1 MATSKE
7 EGPPAPDLKQAESDG
22 WGETMASWRAPG
34 SDGRGASSVIYM
46 REVDLVNRL
55 RSTRESPGLT
65 VFVCTRNSEATL
77 EKCLLS
83 ISRSEPHVKIVVI
96 DQSSVDRTVEIA
108 RRLGAEVISHNIGL
122 GYARQLGF
130 DMCKTEHLA
139 FVDSDEE
146 IIQPRFFDVAI
157 GILEDPTAGAVVGM
171 SAGHRF
177 AYGLPMGLLVLR
189 AKDFQ
194 GRIIPSS
201 INAREEFYVRRRLRS
216 MGLSVVFVSGAM
228 IHRSQYRRYKP
239 EWEGANTRVVAG
251 FDVGQLVF
259 TAQVVLLQSL
269 NSRSPKNLAYTP
281 LFYLKFLRGFIQP
294 WKWRIL
300 RQTNE

>member
-1 MATSKE
+1 M
-7 EGPPAPDLKQAESDG
+7 
-22 WGETMASWRAPG
+22 
-34 SDGRGASSVIYM
+34 
-46 REVDLVNRL
+46 
-55 RSTRESPGLT
+55 
-65 VFVCTRNSEATL
+65 CTRNSEATL

-83 ISRSEPHVKIVVI
+83 IPKSGPHVKIVVI
-96 DQSSVDRTVEIA
+96 DQNSVDRTVEIA
-108 RRLGAEVISHNIGL
+108 RRLGAEIVSHNIGL
-122 GYARQLGF
+122 GYARQLAF
-130 DMCKTEHLA
+130 DMCKTEYLA

-146 IIQPRFFDVAI
+146 IIQPRFFGVAI
-157 GILEDPTAGAVVGM
+157 EILENPIVGAVVGM

-189 AKDFQ
+189 ANDFR

-201 INAREEFYVRRRLRS
+201 INAREEFYVRKKLRS
-216 MGLSVVFVSGAM
+216 AGLSVVFVSGVM

-239 EWEGANTRVVAG
+239 EWEGANTRVVVG

-259 TAQVVLLQSL
+259 TAKVVLLQSL
-269 NSRSPKNLAYTP
+269 NSRSPKNVVYTP

-300 RQTNE
+300 KQTSE